1 MDRTRLRSARWLAG
15 LFIFALL
22 TLPAGCGWMAL
33 LTYAVSPDDVPA
45 DFKDLQDRRIVVVC
59 RPVVELQFADSTV
72 PRDLTRLVGAK
83 MREKV
88 RKIDLVD
95 EREVSE
101 WVDENTWQKFT
112 EVGKALK
119 ADTVIGIE
127 LEHFSLLQG
136 PTLYQGNANVRIVIY
151 DMRSGGRQVYE
162 KGMPQ
167 VLYPT
172 HTPIPSSETNEGE
185 FRRKFL
191 DVLAERV
198 ARHFYAHDSR
208 VDFATD
214 ANL

>member
-1 MDRTRLRSARWLAG
+1 MDRTRLRSAHFLVG
-15 LFIFALL
+15 LVLFVALI
-22 TLPAGCGWMAL
+22 LPAGCGWMAL
-33 LTYAVSPDDVPA
+33 TMYNLNPDDVPA
-45 DFKDLQDRRIVVVC
+45 EFKDLKDRRVVVVC

-72 PRDLTRLVGAK
+72 PRDLTRQVGGLLH
-83 MREKV
+83 EKV
-88 RKIDLVD
+88 RKLDLVD

-127 LEHFSLLQG
+127 LEHFTLQQG
-136 PTLYQGNANVRIVIY
+136 PTLFQGNANVRIVVY

-162 KGMPQ
+162 KSLPQ

-172 HTPIPSSETNEGE
+172 HTPIPSSETSEGE

-191 DVLAERV
+191 GVLAERIG
-198 ARHFYAHDSR
+198 RHFYSHDSR

>member
-1 MDRTRLRSARWLAG
+1 MDRTRWRSGRWLAG
-15 LFIFALL
+15 LFLFSALA
-22 TLPAGCGWMAL
+22 LPTGCGWIAL
-33 LTYAVSPDDVPA
+33 ATYMVSPDDVPA

-83 MREKV
+83 LHEKV

-127 LEHFSLLQG
+127 LEHFALQQG
-136 PTLYQGNANVRIVIY
+136 PTLYQGNANVRIVVY
-151 DMRSGGRQVYE
+151 DMKNGGRQVYE

-172 HTPIPSSETNEGE
+172 HTPIPSSETSEGE

-198 ARHFYAHDSR
+198 ARHFYSHDSR